1 MEGISKQWGTT
12 KPISEAPPTAADN
25 KQNDD
30 LIETLTGLNVFE
42 TPDGNKQRVKVLE
55 HVQKVVE
62 EFIRRASKQKG
73 LKQSVV
79 DAAGGKLFF
88 FGSYALGVHGPTS
101 DIDTLVVAPKH
112 VFIEDFF
119 AQFPI
124 VFRELSNTDDI
135 TELVPVKDAFV
146 PIIKM
151 EYQGVSLDILFT
163 SLPTMS
169 SISKDMDT
177 IDKSVLKHMDET
189 AVRTSNGT
197 RVVKALLDNIPQ
209 HRHFRYALRAV
220 KLWANRRGVYGATYG
235 FPGGIAWAIMVA
247 RICQLY
253 PMACGATI
261 LAKFFNL
268 MHKWSWPRP
277 VMLVHHETESIPGL
291 RVWNPALYRGDASHL
306 MPVITPAFPAMCAT
320 HTISPSTKEVM
331 MNEFV
336 RADQI
341 VRDVYAGQKSWERLF
356 DRTTFFT
363 QDHKYYLSVV
373 AASRTKAADATFHGL
388 VQSKL
393 RWLISGI
400 DDGNTG
406 ISIARP
412 YIDGFERVHRCKNED
427 QVFEVTKGSLD
438 YMISKLD
445 VPDAG
450 TTEDH
455 IIWTTTYYVGIKYDD
470 ATKLD
475 ISYPAQQFKSKVE
488 EHELYDGDTM
498 SVRVVHTRNTQLPDD
513 VFVPGEVRPSKS
525 KKLKSKENGKDA
537 KKSKDSK
544 SSVKR
549 GFNETG
555 LDASEHHAA
564 KRQQSELATNGVVTP
579 MAA

>member
-1 MEGISKQWGTT
+1 MDEKKKPQWGTT
-12 KPISEAPPTAADN
+12 AAISDAPPTAADN
-25 KQNDD
+25 KLNDE
-30 LIETLTGLNVFE
+30 LIETLTRMNVFE
-42 TPDGNKQRVKVLE
+42 TPDGNKRREMVLA

-62 EFIRRASKQKG
+62 EFVRRASKQKG

-79 DAAGGKLFF
+79 DAAGGKIFF

-101 DIDTLVVAPKH
+101 DIDTLIVVPKH

-119 AQFPI
+119 KQFPS
-124 VFRELSNTDDI
+124 VFRELSDVQDI
-135 TELVPVKDAFV
+135 TELVPVEDAFV

-151 EYQGVSLDILFT
+151 EYRGVSLDILFA
-163 SLPTMS
+163 SMPTMAS
-169 SISKDMDT
+169 VPRDLET
-177 IDKSVLKHMDET
+177 VDKSVLKHLDET
-189 AVRTSNGT
+189 TIRSVNGT
-197 RVVKALLDNIPQ
+197 RVVKELLASVPQ

-220 KLWANRRGVYGATYG
+220 KLWANRRGIYGAVFG

-268 MHKWSWPRP
+268 MHKWNWPRP
-277 VMLVHHETESIPGL
+277 VMLTNHETEGFGL
-291 RVWNPALYRGDASHL
+291 RVWNPAVYSGDARHL

-320 HTISPSTKEVM
+320 HTITPSTKQIM

-341 VRDVYAGQKSWERLF
+341 VRDVYAGLKSWERLF
-356 DRTTFFT
+356 DRTEFFT
-363 QDHKYYLSVV
+363 KDHKYYLSVV
-373 AASRTKAADATFHGL
+373 AASRSKEDDLTFHGL
-388 VQSKL
+388 VQSKVRIL
-393 RWLISGI
+393 VSGI

-412 YIDGFERVHRCKNED
+412 FTEGYERIHRCKNED

-438 YMISKLD
+438 YMISPSD
-445 VPDAG
+445 VPEPG

-455 IIWTTTYYVGIKYDD
+455 IMYTTTFYIGIQYKD

-475 ISYPAQQFKSKVE
+475 ISYPAAQFKSKVE
-488 EHELYDGDTM
+488 ESNLYNKDTM
-498 SVRVVHTRNTQLPDD
+498 SVRVVHARNTQLPDD
-513 VFVPGEVRPSKS
+513 VFMPGEIRPAKS
-525 KKLKSKENGKDA
+525 KKSKTKENGKET

-544 SSVKR
+544 SGAKR
-549 GFNETG
+549 PFNETG
-555 LDASEHHAA
+555 LDVGDQRHIKSPKH
-564 KRQQSELATNGVVTP
+564 
-579 MAA
+579 